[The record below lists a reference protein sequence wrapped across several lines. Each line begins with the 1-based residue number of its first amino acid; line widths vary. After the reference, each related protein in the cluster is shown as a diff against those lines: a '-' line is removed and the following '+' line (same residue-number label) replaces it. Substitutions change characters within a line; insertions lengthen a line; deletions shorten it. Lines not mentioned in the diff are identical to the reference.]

1 MPPKKTPAAVLQ
13 RARENGSESNREG
26 TDNALKC
33 DHLHLRCA
41 VSLESVQKLRFHYE
55 DVHCVSFAKGTKK
68 PLSHTEIETGSEVEP
83 KAGRP
88 DMLRNM
94 TPDKAKRKGTILQTA
109 QCTFAHKT
117 VESFMAPPACLATAS
132 QAVESVP
139 ATHHPSRGLPAASPA
154 SLGHSLSMP
163 HWRSDGS
170 ASAAETPASSANSD
184 DWLQFIDLQLVGKP
198 DAPIDREAE
207 LGADRPSKLRK
218 PTPDKAEVK
227 DTFVQPARYV
237 FVHETG
243 RKPTSTTATTGPH
256 KARALPRAKSH
267 VVVLEDCL
275 PTANPPASISQ
286 DSTGSEGNTSSQ
298 SEGLSPMTDWTSED
312 ATVGTET
319 PGSSMYCYFSPP
331 IDLELL

>member
-1 MPPKKTPAAVLQ
+1 MCFLCDEWILGVDGWEKHCRAHLYAPESFPVQCDPLTSCDILVAPGYCPICIGNETLSGTQ
-13 RARENGSESNREG
+13 RMYQYLNRNSWMDHVSRCFDAKIADHTSSTG

-33 DHLHLRCA
+33 DHLHPRCA
-41 VSLESVQKLRFHYE
+41 VPLESVQKLRFHYE
-55 DVHCVSFAKGTKK
+55 DVHCVSFAKGTKR

-88 DMLRNM
+88 DTLRNM

-117 VESFMAPPACLATAS
+117 VESFMAPPACLATTS

-218 PTPDKAEVK
+218 PTPDK
-227 DTFVQPARYV
+227 
-237 FVHETG
+237 G
-243 RKPTSTTATTGPH
+243 
-256 KARALPRAKSH
+256 
-267 VVVLEDCL
+267 
-275 PTANPPASISQ
+275 
-286 DSTGSEGNTSSQ
+286 
-298 SEGLSPMTDWTSED
+298 
-312 ATVGTET
+312 
-319 PGSSMYCYFSPP
+319 
-331 IDLELL
+331 